1 MKFAG
6 EQDMRIGPLLGVV
19 AVLAF
24 GGSDAPLRVAAA
36 APIACESLVQVPLTN
51 GTLLSAESVH
61 TGAFAPPGA
70 TNPSAVSAFKTLP
83 AFCRVTARLT
93 PTPDSDIRVEVWLP
107 LSGWNRKVQAAGN
120 GGLGGT
126 IPYAALASAVRAG
139 YAAAGTDTGHVGG
152 NGDFVPGHPEKLVD
166 FAYRA
171 IHEMTVS
178 AKAVVAAHYDARPV
192 KSYFNSCSTGGR
204 QGLIEAQRYPEDF
217 DGIVAGDASW
227 DQMRLY
233 AARVA
238 LNVYVNRE
246 PAAVI
251 PPSKYPMI
259 HDAVLAA
266 CDAKDGVKDGVI
278 EDPLRCSFDFTTLTC
293 SGDDSDCLTKPQV
306 ETAKAMSSP
315 ITDHQSGAV
324 LHPGRYYP
332 GSELG
337 WGSVGGPVP
346 SGESWE
352 GMKKIVFTPSW
363 DYHTIRVPD
372 DVERAV
378 KADNG
383 LLYGGDANLSRF
395 FGRGGKLL
403 MYHGWADPLVTPDAS
418 LIMFKRINEAVG
430 PVAANSLAL
439 FMVPGMGHCQ
449 GGPGTDVFD
458 KVAAL
463 DQWVASGTK
472 PQSILA
478 SHMTA
483 GVVERTRPLCAYP
496 AVAHYVGTGSTDD
509 ARNFRCQAP

>member
-1 MKFAG
+1 
-6 EQDMRIGPLLGVV
+6 MRIGTPLALV

-24 GGSDAPLRVAAA
+24 SGSGSAPRAAA
-36 APIACESLVQVPLTN
+36 AGPIACESLRQVPLRN
-51 GTLLSAESVH
+51 GTLISAESVPA
-61 TGAFAPPGA
+61 GGLALPAA
-70 TNPSAVSAFKTLP
+70 ANPSAAVFKTLP

-93 PTPDSDIRVEVWLP
+93 PTSDSDIRVEIWLP

-126 IPYAALASAVRAG
+126 IPYAALAGAVKAG
-139 YAAAGTDTGHVGG
+139 YAAAGTDTGHAGG
-152 NGDFVPGHPEKLVD
+152 NADFVAGHPEKLVD
-166 FAYRA
+166 FAHRA

-178 AKAVVAAHYDARPV
+178 AKAVVTAHYDARPLRA
-192 KSYFNSCSTGGR
+192 YFSSCSTGGR
-204 QGLIEAQRYPEDF
+204 QGLVEAQRYPEDF

-238 LNVYVNRE
+238 LNVFMNRE

-251 PPSKYPMI
+251 PSSKYAMI
-259 HDAVLAA
+259 HNAVLNA
-266 CDAKDGVKDGVI
+266 CDAADGVKDGVI
-278 EDPLRCSFDFTTLTC
+278 EDPSRCRFDLATLTC
-293 SGDDSDCLTKPQV
+293 SGDDRADCLTKPQV
-306 ETAKAMSSP
+306 ESAIAMASP
-315 ITDHQSGAV
+315 IVDRRSGAV

-337 WGSVGGPVP
+337 WGGVGGPAP
-346 SGESWE
+346 SGESLE
-352 GMKKIVFTPSW
+352 GMTKIVFKPGW

-378 KADNG
+378 RADEG
-383 LLYGGDANLSRF
+383 LLFAGDANLTPF
-395 FGRGGKLL
+395 FDRGGKLL

-418 LIMFKRINEAVG
+418 LLMFKRINDAVG
-430 PVAANSLAL
+430 PAAARSLAL

-463 DQWVASGTK
+463 DQWVESGTK
-472 PQSILA
+472 PQSIPAL
-478 SHMTA
+478 HMSETGA
-483 GVVERTRPLCAYP
+483 DRTRPLCAYP
-496 AVAHYVGTGSTDD
+496 ATAHYIGSGSSDD
-509 ARNFRCQAP
+509 ARNFRCQTP